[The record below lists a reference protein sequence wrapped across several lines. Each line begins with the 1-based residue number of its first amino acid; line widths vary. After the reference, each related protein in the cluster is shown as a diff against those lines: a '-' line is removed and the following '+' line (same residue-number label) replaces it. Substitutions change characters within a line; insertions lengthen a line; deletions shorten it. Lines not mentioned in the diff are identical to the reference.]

1 MSFYGLEIAKTAL
14 NISQRSIVLTGH
26 NIANANTPGYTR
38 QRIVQTAIVPS
49 NGAAKI
55 GTLSKASIGGGVEV
69 RVIDQIRSDYID
81 RQFRQANASLGY
93 WNTRSEE
100 LQYVEAVLNELSK
113 ASVSSSMA
121 DFFKSISELSIDPVN
136 EEIRTNVQQNALKM
150 IETFHHYYN
159 QLTELQSTYNDSMK
173 VTVGEINDLLTSI
186 ADYNQQIHSFELS
199 GQHANDLRDKRNVL
213 LDELSGLIN
222 ITYAEDAS
230 GYLSVSCGDEVLI
243 NHTTARFLEAR
254 PELTGVVSGT
264 TGFYEIYFAETS
276 DVFEYSDGKLK
287 AYANL
292 RDGNTADNV
301 GIPYILESINT
312 LARAM
317 AQAFNDVHKQG
328 YTRPYGSELSQKDI
342 NFFNVPLDGDGDE
355 DYSLINAGN
364 LSLSAKILENVNNI
378 AASSQLID
386 FGADNTQ
393 EGNNINALALLAL
406 TTSTSIPVVGNFENF
421 LKSTIVQ
428 LAIESST
435 AQKMA
440 YSQKTIVD
448 NLEDRRQSIS
458 GVSLDEEMVQM
469 MTFQH
474 AYAAASRVLTAI
486 DEALDVLINRTGVVG
501 R

>member
-1 MSFYGLEIAKTAL
+1 MSFYGFEIAKTGL
-14 NISQRSIVLTGH
+14 NISQRAIVLTGH
-26 NIANANTPGYTR
+26 NIANANTVGYTR
-38 QRIVQTAIVPS
+38 QRIVQTAIEPS

-81 RQFRQANASLGY
+81 RQYRQANASLGY
-93 WNTRSEE
+93 WNTRSDE

-113 ASVSSSMA
+113 SSVSSSMA
-121 DFFKSISELSIDPVN
+121 DFFNSISELSIDPVN

-186 ADYNQQIHSFELS
+186 ANYNQQIHSFELS

-213 LDELSGLIN
+213 LDELSGLID
-222 ITYAEDAS
+222 ITYTEDTS
-230 GYLSVSCGDEVLI
+230 GYLTISCGEQVLI
-243 NHTTARFLEAR
+243 SHTDTHFLEAR
-254 PELTGVVSGT
+254 SVSGT
-264 TGFYEIYFAETS
+264 PDYYEIYFAGTD

-287 AYANL
+287 AFANL

-328 YTRPYGSELSQKDI
+328 YTRPYGGGDSLTDI
-342 NFFNVPLDGDGDE
+342 NFFNVPLDGEGDE
-355 DYSLINAGN
+355 DYSLITAGN
-364 LSLSAKILENVNNI
+364 LALSAEILANVNNI
-378 AASSQLID
+378 AASSQPID
-386 FGADNTQ
+386 FDAANTQ

-406 TTSTSIPVVGNFENF
+406 TTSTSIPVVGNFENY

-428 LAIESST
+428 IAIESST

-440 YSQKTIVD
+440 YSQKTIID

-486 DEALDVLINRTGVVG
+486 DESLDVLINRTGVVG

>member
-14 NISQRSIVLTGH
+14 RISQKSIVLTGH
-26 NIANANTPGYTR
+26 NIANANTTGYTR
-38 QRIVQTAIVPS
+38 QRIVQTAIEPS
-49 NGAAKI
+49 SGAAKL

-69 RVIDQIRSDYID
+69 RLIDQIRSDYID
-81 RQFRQANASLGY
+81 RQYRQANASLGY
-93 WNTRSEE
+93 WNTRSDE

-113 ASVSSSMA
+113 SSVSSSMA

-150 IETFHHYYN
+150 IETFHHYYK

-186 ADYNQQIHSFELS
+186 ANYNQQIHSFELS

-213 LDELSGLIN
+213 LDELSGLID
-222 ITYAEDAS
+222 ITYSEDSS
-230 GYLSVSCGDEVLI
+230 GYLSIMCGSQTLI
-243 NHTTARFLEAR
+243 NHTTANLLETR
-254 PELTGVVSGT
+254 PELTGEVSGT
-264 TGFYEIYFAETS
+264 PHFYEIYFAGTN
-276 DVFEYSDGKLK
+276 DRFEYNDGKLK
-287 AYANL
+287 ALANL

-301 GIPYILESINT
+301 GTPYILESINT

-317 AQAFNDVHKQG
+317 AQAFNDVHRAG
-328 YTRPYGSELSQKDI
+328 YTRPYGGGVSKTGI
-342 NFFNVPLDGDGDE
+342 NFFDVPLDGGGAE
-355 DYSLINAGN
+355 DYSLITAGN
-364 LSLSAKILENVNNI
+364 LALSSDILANVNNI

-386 FGADNTQ
+386 FSAANTQ

-406 TTSTSIPVVGNFENF
+406 TTSTRIPVVGNFENF

-428 LAIESST
+428 IAIESST
-435 AQKMA
+435 AQKMS
-440 YSQKTIVD
+440 YSQKTIVN
-448 NLEDRRQSIS
+448 NLENRRQSIS

-486 DEALDVLINRTGVVG
+486 DESLDVLINRTGVVG